1 MNTNSY
7 NDAIDTRIVFRIYA
21 AMAWLAGGVLL
32 LVGPYFFPLELVGFP
47 RAGGLVARITGAVL
61 IGAGCFAWPLSTVDD
76 PEARRRA
83 LGWWAA
89 GHLQVLSMT
98 AVGVMGRVGEPGPGI
113 QVALGAL
120 LTATLLLWHFNRT
133 ADGVPLS
140 GLPSHTSLLGDPAQA
155 SVLRLRSTYE
165 EQIRA
170 AAGQE
175 ERNRLAR
182 DLHDS
187 VKQQIFAIQTSA
199 ATAQARFA
207 SDPSG
212 ASAALE
218 QVRDSARE
226 AMAEMEAMLD
236 QLRAAPL
243 ENVGLVEALKKQCE
257 ALRFRTGAEVGVTI
271 GELPPSSSLP
281 PGAQAVV
288 FRVAQEAL
296 ANIGRHA
303 RPTRVT
309 VTLDSTDRS
318 VQLRIDDNGVGFDPG
333 QLGVGM
339 GLGNMR
345 SRAASVGG
353 TLAVTT
359 QPGNGTLVRLS
370 VPRAA
375 PETDDIGYYR
385 RRVVSSSILFILWTA
400 LTVWM
405 AFGQSSAT
413 LVWNLPADAFMAVL
427 FGRAILAYVRVRR
440 QLEMK

>member
-1 MNTNSY
+1 MKAHSF
-7 NDAIDTRIVFRIYA
+7 NDAIDTRIVFKAYA
-21 AMAWLAGGVLL
+21 AVAWLAGSMLL
-32 LVGPYFFPLELVGFP
+32 FVGPYFFPLQLAGFP
-47 RAGGLVARITGAVL
+47 RADGLVARIAGAIV
-61 IGAGCFAWPLSTVDD
+61 ITAGCFAWPFAHVDD
-76 PEARRRA
+76 PGARRRA

-98 AVGVMGRVGEPGPGI
+98 AVGVIGRIGDPPIGV

-120 LTATLLLWHFNRT
+120 ATATILLWHFNQT
-133 ADGVPLS
+133 AEGVPLS
-140 GLPSHTSLLGDPAQA
+140 GLPSHTPLFGDPEQA
-155 SVLRLRSTYE
+155 SDQRLRSTYE

-212 ASAALE
+212 ASGALE
-218 QVRDSARE
+218 QVRESARE

-236 QLRAAPL
+236 QLRASPL

-257 ALRFRTGAEVGVTI
+257 ALRFRTGAEVGVTV
-271 GELPPSSSLP
+271 GDLPPSHSLP
-281 PGAQAVV
+281 PGAQNVV
-288 FRVAQEAL
+288 FRIAQEAL
-296 ANIGRHA
+296 ANVGRHA
-303 RPTRVT
+303 RATHVT
-309 VTLDSTDRS
+309 VTLDSTERS
-318 VQLRIDDNGVGFDPG
+318 LQLRVEDDGVGFNPDKPG
-333 QLGVGM
+333 SGM

-345 SRAASVGG
+345 SRAATIGG

-375 PETDDIGYYR
+375 PETDDIRFYR
-385 RRVVSSSILFILWTA
+385 RRVLTWGLLFLLTA
-400 LTVWM
+400 AQTVWN
-405 AFGQSSAT
+405 AFWRNSET
-413 LVWNLPADAFMAVL
+413 LVWYLPFSAWFAVL
-427 FGRAILAYVRVRR
+427 FGQAILGYVRVTRDR
-440 QLEMK
+440 KLK

>member
-1 MNTNSY
+1 MNIRSY
-7 NDAIDTRIVFRIYA
+7 NDAIDTRTVFKAYSA
-21 AMAWLAGGVLL
+21 ATWLAGGVLL
-32 LVGPYFFPLELVGFP
+32 IVGPYFLPLELAGFP
-47 RAGGLVARITGAVL
+47 RAGGLVPRITGAVV
-61 IGAGCFAWPLSTVDD
+61 IAAGCFAWPFAYVDD
-76 PEARRRA
+76 PVARRRA

-98 AVGVMGRVGEPGPGI
+98 AVGVIGRVGEPGPGVQI
-113 QVALGAL
+113 ALGAL
-120 LTATLLLWHFNRT
+120 LTAAILLWHFNQT
-133 ADGVPLS
+133 ADGIPPT
-140 GLPSHTSLLGDPAQA
+140 GLPSHTPLLGDPEQA
-155 SVLRLRSTYE
+155 SVQQLRSTYE

-187 VKQQIFAIQTSA
+187 VKQQIFAIQTAA

-207 SDPSG
+207 SDTSG
-212 ASAALE
+212 ASGALE
-218 QVRDSARE
+218 QVRESARE

-257 ALRFRTGAEVGVTI
+257 ALRFRTGAEVRMTV
-271 GELPPSSSLP
+271 GELPPSHSLP
-281 PGAQAVV
+281 PGAQDVV

-296 ANIGRHA
+296 ANVGRHA
-303 RPTRVT
+303 RPSHVS
-309 VTLDSTDRS
+309 VTLDSTEHS
-318 VQLRIDDNGVGFDPG
+318 LQLRIEDDGVGFDPSQSG
-333 QLGVGM
+333 SGM

-345 SRAASVGG
+345 SRAASAGG

-359 QPGNGTLVRLS
+359 RPGNGTLVRLS

-385 RRVVSSSILFILWTA
+385 RRVLSWGLLFLGWTA
-400 LTVWM
+400 LTVLR
-405 AFGQSSAT
+405 AYGDSSMT
-413 LVWNLPADAFMAVL
+413 LVWYVPGDVWIAAM
-427 FGRAILAYVRVRR
+427 FGRATLAYVRVRR
-440 QLEMK
+440 GQEVK

>member
-7 NDAIDTRIVFRIYA
+7 NDAIDTRIVFKAYA
-21 AMAWLAGGVLL
+21 AVAWLAGGVLL
-32 LVGPYFFPLELVGFP
+32 IVGPYFFPLELAGFP
-47 RAGGLVARITGAVL
+47 RASGLVPRITGAVV
-61 IGAGCFAWPLSTVDD
+61 IAAGCFAWPFAYVDD
-76 PEARRRA
+76 PVARRRA

-98 AVGVMGRVGEPGPGI
+98 AVGVIGRVGKPGPGVE
-113 QVALGAL
+113 VALGAL
-120 LTATLLLWHFNRT
+120 LTAAILLWHFNQT
-133 ADGVPLS
+133 ADGIPRS
-140 GLPSHTSLLGDPAQA
+140 GLPNHTPLFGDPEQA
-155 SVLRLRSTYE
+155 SVQRLRSAYE

-199 ATAQARFA
+199 ATAQERFTA
-207 SDPSG
+207 DPAG
-212 ASAALE
+212 ASGALE
-218 QVRDSARE
+218 QVRESARE

-257 ALRFRTGAEVGVTI
+257 ALRFRTGAEVRMTV
-271 GELPPSSSLP
+271 GELPPSHSLP
-281 PGAQAVV
+281 PGAQDVV
-288 FRVAQEAL
+288 FRIAQEAL
-296 ANIGRHA
+296 ANVGRHA
-303 RPTRVT
+303 RPSHVS
-309 VTLDSTDRS
+309 VTLDSTGHS
-318 VQLRIDDNGVGFDPG
+318 LQLRIEDDGIGFDPSQSG
-333 QLGVGM
+333 SGM

-345 SRAASVGG
+345 SRAASAGG

-359 QPGNGTLVRLS
+359 GPGNGTLVRLS

-385 RRVVSSSILFILWTA
+385 RRVLSWGFLFLGWTT
-400 LTVWM
+400 LTVFR
-405 AFGQSSAT
+405 AYGDSSMT
-413 LVWNLPADAFMAVL
+413 LVWYVPGDVWIAAM
-427 FGRAILAYVRVRR
+427 FGRAILAYVRVRHGR
-440 QLEMK
+440 EVK